1 LTLRSKT
8 GYKTN
13 QYEPGHIS
21 EYAVNQGYLFPL
33 SIQITLPKKYRS
45 AEGFRGRLSL
55 LQEFGF
61 SGVELNI
68 EEPEGIDPSELK
80 AFLHEYGLKLTM
92 LASGAAAK
100 TSGLSLSH
108 ESLDIR
114 DESVRR
120 SLNFIDFAAE
130 FEAGVIIGFLKG
142 GISPDV
148 TRARDYFKIS
158 IGKLESRAGEK
169 SVPLLIEA
177 TNRYESAVA
186 NSLDDTVES
195 ISGFRNPFLRI
206 LPDTFHMNIEEVS
219 MQGALEEHRDYYN
232 NLHISDNNR
241 LFPGLGGIDFPSL
254 FQYLGKKD
262 YSGGIAIEGN
272 LKSEFETDL
281 KTSMAY
287 LIPLLQE

>member
-1 LTLRSKT
+1 M
-8 GYKTN
+8 N
-13 QYEPGHIS
+13 QR
-21 EYAVNQGYLFPL
+21 YLFPL
-33 SIQITLPKKYRS
+33 SIQITLPKSYRS
-45 AEGFRGRLSL
+45 DEVFSGRLSL

-68 EEPEGIDPSELK
+68 EEPEGIDPSDLK
-80 AFLHEYGLKLTM
+80 AFLREYGLKLTM
-92 LASGAAAK
+92 FASGAAAK

-114 DESVRR
+114 DESIRR
-120 SLNFIDFAAE
+120 CLDFIDFAAE

-142 GISPDV
+142 GISPDI
-148 TRARDYFKIS
+148 TRARDNFKIS

-177 TNRYESAVA
+177 TNRYESSVA
-186 NSLDDTVES
+186 NSLEDTVKL
-195 ISGFRNPFLRI
+195 ISDFRNPFLRI

-219 MQGALEEHRDYYN
+219 IPGALEEHRDYYN
-232 NLHISDNNR
+232 SLHISDNNR

-254 FQYLGKKD
+254 FQYLDEKD
-262 YSGGIAIEGN
+262 YSGGVAIEGD
-272 LKSEFETDL
+272 LKGTFETDL

-287 LIPLLQE
+287 LIPLLQG